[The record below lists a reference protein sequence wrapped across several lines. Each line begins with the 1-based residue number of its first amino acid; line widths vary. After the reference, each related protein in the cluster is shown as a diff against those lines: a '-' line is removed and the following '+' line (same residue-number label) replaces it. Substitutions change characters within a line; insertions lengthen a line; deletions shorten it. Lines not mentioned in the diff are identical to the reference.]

1 LVIAVSKNPGAT
13 TLHTTTLVHMTKLR
27 RSTERSRNTKVPL
40 LTVTLSA
47 VVLNAAEPQ
56 YLIEFEEKKPLSQK
70 NLF

>member
-27 RSTERSRNTKVPL
+27 RSTERSRNTKV
-40 LTVTLSA
+40 TLSA
-47 VVLNAAEPQ
+47 VVLNVAEPQ

-70 NLF
+70 N

>member
-13 TLHTTTLVHMTKLR
+13 TLHTTTLVTMTKLR
-27 RSTERSRNTKVPL
+27 RSTERSRNTK
-40 LTVTLSA
+40 VTLSA

-70 NLF
+70 N